1 MLHSDWSTA
10 SQSLVYKYKFW
21 VLIFW
26 SPRNNKVNNL
36 STMGDDMNEMN
47 PCECL
52 FSHEMA
58 MRRLLS
64 FLRQSQTACTDTDCI
79 DALPGLTNPT
89 APAGDNSFSIMLM
102 MTMTAL
108 RFLPH
113 PLPPVP
119 SNLPLPSETRGS
131 TKERNIAPELKSK
144 PCDVQYRQIM

>member
-1 MLHSDWSTA
+1 
-10 SQSLVYKYKFW
+10 
-21 VLIFW
+21 
-26 SPRNNKVNNL
+26 
-36 STMGDDMNEMN
+36 MGDDMNEMN

-102 MTMTAL
+102 MWVVVATVLFLMRPRRL
-108 RFLPH
+108 RQGADDLNKRDNDSAS
-113 PLPPVP
+113 LPPPPPPP
-119 SNLPLPSETRGS
+119 SAL
-131 TKERNIAPELKSK
+131 
-144 PCDVQYRQIM
+144 